1 MNILDF
7 NLDIIFSFMVNAFS
21 ILLKKPLPNMSVCVC
36 SFIAK
41 IQKNYRINQE
51 MKGNIYL
58 QGMREWRDEWEQG
71 RKNR

>member
-1 MNILDF
+1 
-7 NLDIIFSFMVNAFS
+7 MVNAFS

-36 SFIAK
+36 SFV
-41 IQKNYRINQE
+41 QKYRRNLQDKSE